1 VEPLQRFRQAQDQ
14 PHAGFDAALAEI
26 QAGGKQG
33 HWIWYIFPQLS
44 GLGTSHLSQVYGLA
58 GAGEALE
65 YLQDPVL
72 RERLLIITNAV
83 AGQLRR
89 GVGVSRLMGSDID
102 ARKLVSSLT
111 LFAQLARSPGANEAD
126 DYRDLA
132 HVAEEV
138 LAAAAAEGFPQCRF
152 TLDRLREFHRQA
164 SR

>member
-1 VEPLQRFRQAQDQ
+1 MDPLHRFREAQDQ
-14 PHAGFDAALAEI
+14 SHSGFEAALAEI

-65 YLQDPVL
+65 YLQDRLL
-72 RERLLIITNAV
+72 RERLLSITKAV
-83 AGQLRR
+83 VEQLRR
-89 GVGVSRLMGSDID
+89 GVTVSRLMGSDID

-111 LFAQLARSPGANEAD
+111 LFAQLARNPGANDPD
-126 DYRDLA
+126 DYRELA
-132 HVAEEV
+132 HAAEEV
-138 LAAAAAEGFPQCRF
+138 LAAAAAEGYPQCRF
-152 TLDRLREFHRQA
+152 TLDRLRAFQRQA